1 MASSIFP
8 KRQQALCQAQ
18 ENLFDVILVG
28 GGIIGAGIARDAAL
42 RGLKVA
48 VIEKEDFGGGTTAGS
63 TRLIHG
69 GLRYL
74 EQLDFRLVRMDL
86 REREILLKIA
96 PHLVSPLEFFFP
108 FFRQSFFYRWK
119 IRTGMY
125 LYDLL
130 SYDRS
135 LPGHRFVP
143 ARAFGEL
150 EPQMNSAALQGA
162 ASYFDA
168 QVNSPERLCLENL
181 LDAGSHGA
189 CLLNYAEATGCI
201 REGNRLAGIKFHDHL
216 SESPVEIAIHG
227 RWIIN
232 CTGPWLDV
240 STHRWASD
248 INPRIRST
256 KGIHLACHSFNR
268 HAMALFSAVDGRLVF
283 VIPWLGYSWI
293 GTTDTDFQNDP
304 GEASAGIEDAAY
316 LIRSLTPY
324 FPVVKDIPVYFS
336 NSGVRALV
344 RKPGHGSSISRMHRI
359 VDETENGYPG
369 LVSVL
374 GGKITGY
381 RAIAEEVVDLV
392 SRKLN
397 CFQPCQTA
405 TQTLP
410 GAKYSTPMEPGS
422 ASPEILQNLQSIYGT
437 GSSEVLKLARLHPG
451 WLRPLSPSYPDIAAQ
466 VIHAV
471 WNEHCCRISDFMLRR
486 SMLGFSSDQGIQA
499 LDRVAS
505 LMGEELCWTEAQQ
518 KQEIQH
524 YLEHLLKTQSFRD
537 V

>member
-96 PHLVSPLEFFFP
+96 PHLVRPLEFFLP
-108 FFRQSFFYRWK
+108 FFSQSFFYRWK

-143 ARAFGEL
+143 ARAFGKL
-150 EPQMNSAALQGA
+150 EPQINSAALQGA

-201 REGNRLAGIKFHDHL
+201 REGIRLAGIKFHDHL
-216 SESPVEIAIHG
+216 SESPAEISVRG

-248 INPRIRST
+248 INPRIQSKVESKLGSYWCFCSAAGR
-256 KGIHLACHSFNR
+256 GL
-268 HAMALFSAVDGRLVF
+268 LF
-283 VIPWLGYSWI
+283 
-293 GTTDTDFQNDP
+293 
-304 GEASAGIEDAAY
+304 
-316 LIRSLTPY
+316 
-324 FPVVKDIPVYFS
+324 
-336 NSGVRALV
+336 
-344 RKPGHGSSISRMHRI
+344 
-359 VDETENGYPG
+359 
-369 LVSVL
+369 
-374 GGKITGY
+374 
-381 RAIAEEVVDLV
+381 
-392 SRKLN
+392 
-397 CFQPCQTA
+397 
-405 TQTLP
+405 
-410 GAKYSTPMEPGS
+410 
-422 ASPEILQNLQSIYGT
+422 
-437 GSSEVLKLARLHPG
+437 
-451 WLRPLSPSYPDIAAQ
+451 RPQ
-466 VIHAV
+466 
-471 WNEHCCRISDFMLRR
+471 
-486 SMLGFSSDQGIQA
+486 
-499 LDRVAS
+499 
-505 LMGEELCWTEAQQ
+505 
-518 KQEIQH
+518 
-524 YLEHLLKTQSFRD
+524 
-537 V
+537 